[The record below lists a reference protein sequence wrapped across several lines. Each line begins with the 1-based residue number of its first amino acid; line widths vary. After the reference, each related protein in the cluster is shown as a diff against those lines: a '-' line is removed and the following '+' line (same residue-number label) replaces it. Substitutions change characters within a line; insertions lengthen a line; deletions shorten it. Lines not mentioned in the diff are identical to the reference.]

1 MKKNCWW
8 KENWR
13 NGNSEMKSKS
23 ADLEFNKSNDR
34 DNNRNVNLMT
44 I

>member
-1 MKKNCWW
+1 
-8 KENWR
+8 
-13 NGNSEMKSKS
+13 MKSKS

-44 I
+44 IQQQ